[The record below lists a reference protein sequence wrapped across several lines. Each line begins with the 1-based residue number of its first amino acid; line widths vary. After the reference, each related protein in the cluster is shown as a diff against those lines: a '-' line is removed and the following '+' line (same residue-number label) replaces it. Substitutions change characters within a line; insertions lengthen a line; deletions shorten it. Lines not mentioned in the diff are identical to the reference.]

1 MITSSRKAPI
11 DILLLD
17 IKSDQKSSLSIAI
30 PELLH
35 RFKQVT
41 SIESARTELGR
52 KNYLTMIVMIDNES
66 SELLTAISQL
76 TSEFPNTEI
85 FAAINPENQELAAKA
100 INAGASDYLLNPIN
114 SDILLSKIMAI
125 TESKNNMSELM
136 MLRQQIAMNYGFD
149 NFVGVSLK
157 IERIRKTAMQMA
169 LCDIPV
175 VISGKTGTGKTLLAN
190 IIHYHSLRRKNAL
203 NTIDCSSATKEFIET
218 ELKRIFDSNSMDT
231 STVFIS
237 HLESM
242 DLDSQKLLTQLIALN
257 KNKSYESENDQPGMP
272 RLILSCDQPLYNL
285 VRKNLVDN
293 RLVEMLQMIEIS
305 IPSLINRIEDIEV
318 LASYYLRKYAF
329 EIDSPSLGIT
339 SSAIDKLSKHDWSGN
354 VRELENC
361 LKRAV
366 TICQEKNLDAV
377 SVTFV
382 ESTRHK
388 GSLTSAIESKGGQK
402 SSLADSQRMHITK
415 ALEENNWNFTHTAQQ
430 LGIGRTTLWR
440 KVRKFKLHRNEESET
455 ETLGVY
461 SDEQHQ

>member
-1 MITSSRKAPI
+1 MITSSRNAPI

-35 RFKQVT
+35 RFRRVT
-41 SIESARTELGR
+41 SLENARTELDV
-52 KNYLTMIVMIDNES
+52 KKYLIMMVMIDNDS
-66 SELLTAISQL
+66 SELLTAISQF
-76 TSEFPNTEI
+76 TSDFPNTEI
-85 FAAINPENQELAAKA
+85 LAVINPENQELAAAA

-175 VISGKTGTGKTLLAN
+175 VISGETGTGKTLLAN
-190 IIHYHSLRRKNAL
+190 IIHYHSLRRKNEL
-203 NTIDCSSATKEFIET
+203 NTIDCSSAAKEFIET
-218 ELKRIFDSNSMDT
+218 ELKRIFDSNSMDA

-242 DLDSQKLLTQLIALN
+242 DLESQKLLSQLIALN
-257 KNKSYESENDQPGMP
+257 QNKSLSDDQAALP
-272 RLILSCDQPLYNL
+272 RLILACDQPLYNL

-293 RLVEMLQMIEIS
+293 RLVEMLQAIEIS
-305 IPSLINRIEDIEV
+305 IPSLDNRIEDIEV

-329 EIDSPSLGIT
+329 EIDSPALGIT
-339 SSAIDKLSKHDWSGN
+339 SAAIEKLSKHDWPGN

-361 LKRAV
+361 LKRAA
-366 TICQEKNLDAV
+366 TICQQKNLDAV

-382 ESTRHK
+382 ESTRRR
-388 GSLTSAIESKGGQK
+388 GSLTSALGSKSGQK

-415 ALEENNWNFTHTAQQ
+415 ALEDNNWNFTHTALQ

-440 KVRKFKLHRNEESET
+440 KVRKFKLEKNKESET

-461 SDEQHQ
+461 SDE

>member
-1 MITSSRKAPI
+1 MITSSRKTPI

-17 IKSDQKSSLSIAI
+17 IKSDQKSSLSIAM

-41 SIESARTELGR
+41 SLESAYAELGV
-52 KNYLTMIVMIDNES
+52 KSYPVMIVMIDNDS
-66 SELLTAISQL
+66 SELLSAISQL
-76 TSEFPNTEI
+76 TGKFPHTEI
-85 FAAINPENQELAAKA
+85 LAAINPENQELAAAA

-114 SDILLSKIMAI
+114 SDILLSKITAI
-125 TESKNNMSELM
+125 TASKDNMSELM

-149 NFVGVSLK
+149 NFIGVSLK

-190 IIHYHSLRRKNAL
+190 IIHYHSLRRKNEL
-203 NTIDCSSATKEFIET
+203 NTIDCSSASKEFIET
-218 ELKRIFDSNSMDT
+218 ELNRIFNSTSKDA

-237 HLESM
+237 HFESM
-242 DLDSQKLLTQLIALN
+242 ALDSQRLLTQLMALN
-257 KNKSYESENDQPGMP
+257 QNKSLSDDQPAMP
-272 RLILSCDQPLYNL
+272 RLIFSCDQPLYNL

-293 RLVEMLQMIEIS
+293 RLVEMLQAIEIS
-305 IPSLINRIEDIEV
+305 IPSLIDRIEDIEV

-329 EIDSPSLGIT
+329 ESDSQSLGIT
-339 SSAIDKLSKHDWSGN
+339 SAAIEKLSKHDWSGN

-361 LKRAV
+361 LKRAT

-377 SVTFV
+377 SVSFV
-382 ESTRHK
+382 ESSHRR
-388 GSLTSAIESKGGQK
+388 GSLASATDSKRDQK
-402 SSLADSQRMHITK
+402 SSLADSQRLHITK
-415 ALEENNWNFTHTAQQ
+415 ALEDNNWNFTHTALQ

-440 KVRKFKLHRNEESET
+440 KVRKFKLQRNEESKT
-455 ETLGVY
+455 EALGVY

>member
-17 IKSDQKSSLSIAI
+17 INSDQKSSLSIAI

-41 SIESARTELGR
+41 SLESARTELVR
-52 KNYLTMIVMIDNES
+52 KSYLIMIVMIDNDS
-66 SELLTAISQL
+66 SQLISAISQL

-85 FAAINPENQELAAKA
+85 LAAINPESQQLAAKA

-125 TESKNNMSELM
+125 TESKDNMSELM

-157 IERIRKTAMQMA
+157 IERIRKTAIQMA

-175 VISGKTGTGKTLLAN
+175 VISGESGTGKTLLAN
-190 IIHYHSLRRKNAL
+190 IIHYHSLRRKKEL
-203 NTIDCSSATKEFIET
+203 NTIDCSSATREFIET
-218 ELKRIFDSNSMDT
+218 ELKRIFDSKSMDT
-231 STVFIS
+231 STIFIS

-242 DLDSQKLLTQLIALN
+242 DLDSQKLLMQLIALN
-257 KNKSYESENDQPGMP
+257 QNKSLSDDQAAMP

-293 RLVEMLQMIEIS
+293 RLVELLQAIEIS
-305 IPSLINRIEDIEV
+305 IPPLVNRIEDIEV

-339 SSAIDKLSKHDWSGN
+339 SSAIDKLSRHDWSGN

-366 TICQEKNLDAV
+366 TICQEKNLDAA
-377 SVTFV
+377 SVTFI
-382 ESTRHK
+382 ESSRRK
-388 GSLTSAIESKGGQK
+388 GSLASAIESKGGQK
-402 SSLADSQRMHITK
+402 SSLAESQRMHITK
-415 ALEENNWNFTHTAQQ
+415 ALEDNNWNFTHTAQQ

-440 KVRKFKLHRNEESET
+440 KVRKFKLQRNEESEI

>member
-35 RFKQVT
+35 RFTRVT
-41 SIESARTELGR
+41 SLENARTELGG
-52 KNYLTMIVMIDNES
+52 KKYLIMIVMIDNDS
-66 SELLTAISQL
+66 SELLTAISQF
-76 TSEFPNTEI
+76 TSDFPNTEI
-85 FAAINPENQELAAKA
+85 LAVINPENQELAAAA

-157 IERIRKTAMQMA
+157 VERIRKTAMQMA

-175 VISGKTGTGKTLLAN
+175 VISGETGTGKTLLAN
-190 IIHYHSLRRKNAL
+190 IIHYHSLRRKNEL

-218 ELKRIFDSNSMDT
+218 ELKRIFDSNSMDA

-242 DLDSQKLLTQLIALN
+242 DLESQKLLTQLIALN
-257 KNKSYESENDQPGMP
+257 QNKSLSDDQAAMP
-272 RLILSCDQPLYNL
+272 RLILACDQPLYNL

-293 RLVEMLQMIEIS
+293 RLVEMLQAIEIS
-305 IPSLINRIEDIEV
+305 IPSLDNRIEDIEV

-329 EIDSPSLGIT
+329 EIDRPSLGIT
-339 SSAIDKLSKHDWSGN
+339 SAAIEKLSKHDWPGN

-361 LKRAV
+361 LKRAA
-366 TICQEKNLDAV
+366 TICQQKNLDAV

-382 ESTRHK
+382 ESTRRR
-388 GSLTSAIESKGGQK
+388 GSLTSALESKSGQK

-415 ALEENNWNFTHTAQQ
+415 ALEDNNWNFTHTALQ

-440 KVRKFKLHRNEESET
+440 KVRKFKLEKNKESET

-461 SDEQHQ
+461 SDE

>member
-1 MITSSRKAPI
+1 MLTSSREAPI
-11 DILLLD
+11 EILVLD
-17 IKSDQKSSLSIAI
+17 IKSNQKSSLSIAI

-35 RFKQVT
+35 RFTRVT
-41 SIESARTELGR
+41 SLENARTELGG
-52 KNYLTMIVMIDNES
+52 KNYLIMIVMIDDDS
-66 SELLTAISQL
+66 GELLTAISQF

-85 FAAINPENQELAAKA
+85 LAVINPENQELAATA

-114 SDILLSKIMAI
+114 SDILLSKITAI
-125 TESKNNMSELM
+125 TASKDNMSELM

-175 VISGKTGTGKTLLAN
+175 VISGESGTGKTLLAN
-190 IIHYHSLRRKNAL
+190 IIHYHSLRRKNEL
-203 NTIDCSSATKEFIET
+203 NSIDCSSATREFIET
-218 ELKRIFDSNSMDT
+218 ELKRIFDSSSMDA

-242 DLDSQKLLTQLIALN
+242 HLDSQKLLTQLIALN
-257 KNKSYESENDQPGMP
+257 QNKSLSDSQSAMP
-272 RLILSCDQPLYNL
+272 RLILACDQPLYNL

-293 RLVEMLQMIEIS
+293 RLVELLQAIEIS
-305 IPSLINRIEDIEV
+305 IPSLDNRIEDIEV

-339 SSAIDKLSKHDWSGN
+339 SAAIEKLSKHDWPGN

-382 ESTRHK
+382 ESAHRK
-388 GSLTSAIESKGGQK
+388 GSLASAIKSKDGQK
-402 SSLADSQRMHITK
+402 SSLADNQRMHITK
-415 ALEENNWNFTHTAQQ
+415 ALEDNNWNFTHTAQQ

-440 KVRKFKLHRNEESET
+440 KVRKFKLEKNKESET

-461 SDEQHQ
+461 SDE

>member
-17 IKSDQKSSLSIAI
+17 IKSDQNSSLSIAI

-41 SIESARTELGR
+41 SLASARTELGL
-52 KNYLTMIVMIDNES
+52 KNYPILIVMIDNES
-66 SELLTAISQL
+66 SELISAISQL
-76 TSEFPNTEI
+76 TGEFPNTEI
-85 FAAINPENQELAAKA
+85 LAAINPGNQELAAKA
-100 INAGASDYLLNPIN
+100 INAGAADYLLNPIN
-114 SDILLSKIMAI
+114 SDILLSKITAI
-125 TESKNNMSELM
+125 TASKNNMSELM

-149 NFVGVSLK
+149 NFIGVSLK

-190 IIHYHSLRRKNAL
+190 IIHYHSLRRKNEL
-203 NTIDCSSATKEFIET
+203 NRIDCSSATKEFIET
-218 ELKRIFDSNSMDT
+218 ELKRIFDSTSVDA

-242 DLDSQKLLTQLIALN
+242 ELDSQRLLTQLIALN
-257 KNKSYESENDQPGMP
+257 QNKSLSDDQPAMP

-285 VRKNLVDN
+285 VRKNLVDS
-293 RLVEMLQMIEIS
+293 RLVEMLQAIEIS
-305 IPSLINRIEDIEV
+305 IPSLIDRIEDIEV

-339 SSAIDKLSKHDWSGN
+339 SAAIEKLSKHDWSGN

-382 ESTRHK
+382 
-388 GSLTSAIESKGGQK
+388 GSGRQRGRLTSALDAKSSQK
-402 SSLADSQRMHITK
+402 SSLADSQRLHITK
-415 ALEENNWNFTHTAQQ
+415 ALEDNNWNFTHTALQ

-440 KVRKFKLHRNEESET
+440 KVRKFKLQRNEESET